1 MTAATVKSG
10 AVPHSA
16 IPERGL
22 PERALPQRAAPQGTS
37 RGPAFWLGISAVAV
51 ALVSGIATSL
61 ILTGMTRIR
70 PTDGVFLIVIFVN
83 MLLVLPLVA
92 VIAWQ
97 IWRLWHERRHQAA
110 GSRLHIRIVGLFSVI
125 ALLPSILLAAFA
137 AVSLNRAL
145 DQVFSKQIRTIVTN
159 SQLVANAYI
168 EEHAKIMR
176 GDVVAMARDLDEA
189 AGLVRSDPPRFKALF
204 TAQAGL
210 RDLAMAYLI
219 EPDGKIMLS
228 PDKANPGPYLE
239 PPASALA
246 EARNGQPVLIEP
258 GRSHRVG
265 AIQKLGSFEDTYLFV
280 TRAVDPNVQRQLLMT
295 EDGVKRYSELD
306 HLRRGIKIASAIIYV
321 VIALTLLLAAI
332 WLGLWFANRLVSPI
346 RRLIGAA
353 QLVSQGNL
361 NVQVPVRRGESD
373 LKVLSTTFNRMTSEL
388 KNQRD
393 ELVSANSQMQ
403 ERRRFIEAVLSGVT
417 AGVIGLDS
425 DGTVNL
431 ANPSAERL
439 LGRSAGDLVGR
450 RLEDVV
456 PEFAALPVAM
466 EPQDEAGATRRA
478 SAPVHTSG
486 SVPAPVTVLVGG
498 TERTFAVRR
507 TTEGDAG
514 SQEDPEG
521 SVVTFDDVTELV
533 AAQRTSAWADIARR
547 IAHEIKNPLTPIQLS
562 AERLKRRYGDTITGD
577 REIFDKCINTIVRQV
592 GDIGRMVDEF
602 SSFARMPKP
611 EMAMEDLRQVV
622 RESVMLYEV
631 GQTEAEITVKVPETP
646 VRTLCDRR
654 LLSQV
659 LTNLIKNAT
668 EAIQAVAESKGAP
681 AGYRGQVQTRLSQA
695 GGIIRIE
702 VIDNGVG
709 LPKQNRGRLVEPY
722 VTTRAKGTGLGL
734 AIVQKI
740 IEQHGGTLSLED
752 APAIDDQPAR
762 GAMIVMT
769 MPQVQAPSVVA
780 GGAAST
786 AQPHDQR
793 PEASAAE

>member
-10 AVPHSA
+10 ST
-16 IPERGL
+16 
-22 PERALPQRAAPQGTS
+22 PQRSAPQGTS
-37 RGPAFWLGISAVAV
+37 RGPAFWLGISAVMV
-51 ALVSGIATSL
+51 ALISGIATSL

-70 PTDGVFLIVIFVN
+70 PTDSVFLTVIFVN
-83 MLLVLPLVA
+83 MLMVLPLIA

-145 DQVFSKQIRTIVTN
+145 DQVFSKQIRNIVTN
-159 SQLVANAYI
+159 SQQVANAYV

-219 EPDGKIMLS
+219 EGDGKVMLS
-228 PDKANPGPYLE
+228 PDKANPGPFLN
-239 PPASALA
+239 PPSSALV
-246 EARNGQPVLIEP
+246 EAMSGQPVLIEP
-258 GRSHRVG
+258 GQSSRVG
-265 AIQKLGSFEDTYLFV
+265 AIQKLRNFEDTYLFV
-280 TRAVDPNVQRQLLMT
+280 TRAIDPNVQRQLQLT

-353 QLVSQGNL
+353 QLVSEGNL

-393 ELVSANSQMQ
+393 ELVSANAQMQ

-417 AGVIGLDS
+417 AGVIGLDR

-456 PEFAALPVAM
+456 PEFAVLSVTT
-466 EPQDEAGATRRA
+466 EPEDEAGATRRA
-478 SAPVHTSG
+478 SAPVYASATA
-486 SVPAPVTVLVGG
+486 PAPVTVLVGG

-507 TTEGDAG
+507 TTEKDAG
-514 SQEDPEG
+514 SDDDPDG
-521 SVVTFDDVTELV
+521 AVVTFDDVTELV

-562 AERLKRRYGDTITGD
+562 AERLKRRYGDAITGD
-577 REIFDKCINTIVRQV
+577 REVFDKCISTIIRQV

-631 GQTEAEITVKVPETP
+631 GQTDADVTVKVPETP
-646 VRTLCDRR
+646 VRTSCDRR

-659 LTNLIKNAT
+659 LTNLVKNAM
-668 EAIQAVAESKGAP
+668 EAIQAVAESKDAP
-681 AGYRGQVQTRLSQA
+681 PGYRGKVQTRLSQD
-695 GGIIRIE
+695 GGTIRIE

-709 LPKQNRGRLVEPY
+709 LPKQNRGRLIEPY

-740 IEQHGGTLSLED
+740 VEQHGGTLSLED
-752 APAIDDQPAR
+752 SPSIDGQPAR

-769 MPQVQAPSVVA
+769 MPQVSAPSAAAAVVE
-780 GGAAST
+780 ASFNN
-786 AQPHDQR
+786 QPHDKR
-793 PEASAAE
+793 REASAAE